1 MTDKMPI
8 AVLISGRGRTLKNIL
23 DKVNLGEL
31 DVDVKIVISSSKD
44 ARGLQIAEEANI
56 PTRVI
61 ETSDK
66 EFHRPDSN
74 GIERFDRERFSR
86 EVFMWCRR
94 AKVEYVA
101 LAGYLKLLVIPDDFK
116 NRVLN
121 IHPSLIPSFC
131 GKEFYGSKVHEAAL
145 CRGVKVSGCTVHFV
159 DNDYDSG
166 PIILQKVVE
175 VKEDDTPE
183 TLSERVLLEGEFAA
197 YPRVLQLLAEKKVKI
212 DTVKNGVNERQVVRI
227 LE

>member
-23 DKVNLGEL
+23 NKIKLGEL
-31 DVDVKIVISSSKD
+31 DVDVKIVISSSRN
-44 ARGLQIAEEANI
+44 APGLQFAEVANI
-56 PTRVI
+56 PIRVI

-101 LAGYLKLLVIPDDFK
+101 LAGYLKLLEIPDDFK

-131 GKEFYGSKVHEAAL
+131 GKNFYGRSVHEAAL
-145 CRGVKVSGCTVHFV
+145 RRGVKISGCTVHFV

-166 PIILQKVVE
+166 PIILQEIIE
-175 VKEDDTPE
+175 VKDDDTTD
-183 TLSERVLLEGEFAA
+183 TLSDRVLVEGEFVA
-197 YPRVLQLLAEKKVKI
+197 YPKALQLLAERKVKI
-212 DTVKNGVNERQVVRI
+212 ETVKNGTTERQIVRI
-227 LE
+227 LK